1 MQTFVR
7 MSKLSD
13 IVGRSDYISNP
24 ERQED
29 IVAAKCYADWKQ
41 YQAYERKHQRS
52 NTPNNEGRELI
63 IALPNEW
70 KKFDDLNMTSHMND
84 LAQRLLPGKYDYQW
98 AVHWNKSLTNLHVH
112 LIFSERNRQY
122 NGKEVWDRDIYLT
135 QDGKVARRKADRAVD
150 KNGNIKPPVHRKGE
164 PKNQTFTPK
173 DTKFKSKAWLE
184 QAKNTVTEY
193 FKYYREPVEEY
204 GLLHQYHEG
213 KGKQA
218 AEIHEK
224 NRKIKYVNHFFER
237 LKRVGFVFPENDPEK
252 YNQLKAEIV
261 KNNFRSMIAPFK
273 KIAEYSPELLSVT
286 LKDKQKTTTL
296 EKLMEESNIYSLY
309 YHDVNKGHMLLF
321 AACHKEK
328 VDQIVQESIKKIAPT
343 APSPS
348 PQQPK
353 PTLNVPR
360 LTSLYQDCIRKV
372 GIYDYIQR
380 HHIDTT
386 AMEAYEKAQKVLD
399 EYSAAAHGYH
409 VLDDQY
415 QSMHNPIKKLKMRPA
430 IKEAAER
437 LGSAAKKLSS
447 TFGISLIIDG
457 EEFDSSVAT
466 RNETSALR
474 MRTTERMQRLSEAA
488 SEERRQNE
496 EIKSMKLQNIDKESY
511 NKAIVALQRECE
523 DISIAESKAALR
535 ALQAAEIPILSFE
548 TGDTRSGA
556 KMAVYDFA
564 ERILKKK
571 ISQAENEAE
580 ISPKKVVEAKK
591 EEPEQETYR
600 PTYGRSR

>member
-1 MQTFVR
+1 MQGESLPQFPFAKRGR
-7 MSKLSD
+7 MSRFAKGCIALSD
-13 IVGRSDYISNP
+13 AEGLTVAPLPAILKKKRSDGRCRLSLECRSCPISL
-24 ERQED
+24 D
-29 IVAAKCYADWKQ
+29 
-41 YQAYERKHQRS
+41 
-52 NTPNNEGRELI
+52 
-63 IALPNEW
+63 AL
-70 KKFDDLNMTSHMND
+70 T
-84 LAQRLLPGKYDYQW
+84 
-98 AVHWNKSLTNLHVH
+98 
-112 LIFSERNRQY
+112 I
-122 NGKEVWDRDIYLT
+122 
-135 QDGKVARRKADRAVD
+135 
-150 KNGNIKPPVHRKGE
+150 
-164 PKNQTFTPK
+164 
-173 DTKFKSKAWLE
+173 
-184 QAKNTVTEY
+184 
-193 FKYYREPVEEY
+193 
-204 GLLHQYHEG
+204 
-213 KGKQA
+213 
-218 AEIHEK
+218 
-224 NRKIKYVNHFFER
+224 
-237 LKRVGFVFPENDPEK
+237 
-252 YNQLKAEIV
+252 
-261 KNNFRSMIAPFK
+261 
-273 KIAEYSPELLSVT
+273 SVT
-286 LKDKQKTTTL
+286 QSVRRTL
-296 EKLMEESNIYSLY
+296 WQRNVMPIGNNIRRMRENINAATHPTMRDENLSLPFRM
-309 YHDVNKGHMLLF
+309 NG
-321 AACHKEK
+321 
-328 VDQIVQESIKKIAPT
+328 T

-580 ISPKKVVEAKK
+580 ISPKKVIEAKK